1 MQATYIVAVNKQALQ
16 WLPAGADVREL
27 TYDQYLAWARAA
39 QAAAGR
45 PVFGIP
51 AGPKGLFYRFTQGYL
66 LPSFTGGQVTTFRGA
81 DAEAAWTYMA
91 DLWAATAPASTNYE
105 YMQEPLARGE
115 VLVAWDHVA
124 RLVGATK
131 DKPDDW
137 LMVPAPRGPK
147 GRGYMLVLAGTR
159 AAEGRPGAAR
169 PPSR

>member
-1 MQATYIVAVNKQALQ
+1 M
-16 WLPAGADVREL
+16 
-27 TYDQYLAWARAA
+27 
-39 QAAAGR
+39 
-45 PVFGIP
+45 FGIP

-66 LPSFTGGQVTTFRGA
+66 LPSFTGGQVTTFRSA

-131 DKPDDW
+131 DKPDD
-137 LMVPAPRGPK
+137 
-147 GRGYMLVLAGTR
+147 
-159 AAEGRPGAAR
+159 
-169 PPSR
+169 